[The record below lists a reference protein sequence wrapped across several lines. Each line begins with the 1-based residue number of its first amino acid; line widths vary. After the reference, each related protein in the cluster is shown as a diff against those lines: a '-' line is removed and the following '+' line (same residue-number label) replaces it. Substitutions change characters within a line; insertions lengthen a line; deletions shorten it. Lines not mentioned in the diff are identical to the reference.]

1 MGVCNEMEEKMDSLQ
16 WDVLENIV
24 SGNGGV
30 SSVVW
35 ESFDYNMTK
44 QIARFLGEKVLPG
57 TVISLIGD
65 LGVGK
70 TVFAQGFAE
79 GLKIDDMV
87 NSPTFTIVQIYE
99 EGRIPLYHFD
109 VYRIEDPD
117 EMYEVGFE
125 DYFYG
130 EGVCLVEWADL
141 IRELLPEN
149 HIRIE
154 IRKNT
159 EKGFDYREI
168 TIAKQGA

>member
-35 ESFDYNMTK
+35 ESFDYKMTK

-70 TVFAQGFAE
+70 TVRGYSKQMVQNK
-79 GLKIDDMV
+79 LKQMRR
-87 NSPTFTIVQIYE
+87 Q
-99 EGRIPLYHFD
+99 
-109 VYRIEDPD
+109 
-117 EMYEVGFE
+117 
-125 DYFYG
+125 
-130 EGVCLVEWADL
+130 A
-141 IRELLPEN
+141 
-149 HIRIE
+149 
-154 IRKNT
+154 
-159 EKGFDYREI
+159 
-168 TIAKQGA
+168 AK